1 MCRMILIVSK
11 FSRESEAAL
20 DRSKPSIVKRFFL
33 RDEYFVQKRYWV
45 FPIVVWT
52 ALVGASLIWNLA
64 SIQRQALA
72 IVEAQ
77 ARVMFG
83 LIEMTRLWNS
93 QHGGIYVPVTKSTQ
107 PNPYLDVPEREI
119 VTINGRQFTLI
130 NPAYMTRQIGE
141 IAKDHDSV
149 LFHLTS
155 LKPIRPG
162 NAPDEWEM
170 RALKEFEGRT
180 KKETF
185 ELIQTNNG
193 SSFRYMAVL
202 LVEKPCLR
210 CHTKQGYREGDIRGG
225 ISITLPADTVTKSIR
240 TQWDTIIA
248 LHIAVFLVVSG
259 LMLFIMSRTRGQYLT
274 LRSIKNHQETLIEDR
289 TAMLRDSNNRLI
301 AEIMQRQKSEQ
312 TLRESEQMLTSVT
325 QSANDAIISANA
337 DGLVI
342 SWNTAAESIFGYA
355 KGEVIAEKVTMLMPE
370 RYRNQH
376 TIGLE
381 RYIKDGKASLI
392 GKVVEMYGLRKDNT
406 EFPLEISLSSWT
418 VDDVIFF
425 TAIIRDITT
434 RKQLEKDVSDKTRQL
449 EAMADDLKIRVDEG
463 IEKYKSQEQLMI
475 QQSKMAA
482 MGEMIGAIA
491 HQWRQP
497 LNAVGVLIQDIQDA
511 QAFGELDKKYMDETV
526 EKAMEQIQF
535 MSRTIDDFRTFFKPS
550 KEKSQFNLKLSFDEI
565 WSIISAQL
573 NNHHIKYKVVCGDTS
588 GGDIPCEGLTVI
600 GYPNEFKHV
609 IINIINNAKDAIIER
624 VEHGELPNNGGRIII
639 EVAKSENGTTTI
651 KITDNGGGIPPKIKE
666 KIFEPYFS
674 TKGDSKGT
682 GIGLYMSKVII
693 ENNMDGSL
701 HYEDVEGGAMFV
713 IELTK

>member
-1 MCRMILIVSK
+1 
-11 FSRESEAAL
+11 
-20 DRSKPSIVKRFFL
+20 
-33 RDEYFVQKRYWV
+33 
-45 FPIVVWT
+45 
-52 ALVGASLIWNLA
+52 
-64 SIQRQALA
+64 
-72 IVEAQ
+72 
-77 ARVMFG
+77 
-83 LIEMTRLWNS
+83 
-93 QHGGIYVPVTKSTQ
+93 
-107 PNPYLDVPEREI
+107 
-119 VTINGRQFTLI
+119 
-130 NPAYMTRQIGE
+130 
-141 IAKDHDSV
+141 
-149 LFHLTS
+149 
-155 LKPIRPG
+155 
-162 NAPDEWEM
+162 
-170 RALKEFEGRT
+170 
-180 KKETF
+180 
-185 ELIQTNNG
+185 
-193 SSFRYMAVL
+193 
-202 LVEKPCLR
+202 
-210 CHTKQGYREGDIRGG
+210 
-225 ISITLPADTVTKSIR
+225 
-240 TQWDTIIA
+240 
-248 LHIAVFLVVSG
+248 
-259 LMLFIMSRTRGQYLT
+259 
-274 LRSIKNHQETLIEDR
+274 
-289 TAMLRDSNNRLI
+289 
-301 AEIMQRQKSEQ
+301 
-312 TLRESEQMLTSVT
+312 
-325 QSANDAIISANA
+325 
-337 DGLVI
+337 
-342 SWNTAAESIFGYA
+342 
-355 KGEVIAEKVTMLMPE
+355 
-370 RYRNQH
+370 
-376 TIGLE
+376 
-381 RYIKDGKASLI
+381 DGKASLI